1 MTSFDAAAFEPM
13 TEPAAS
19 AASAGPDGGSTLEE
33 KACQFAKAAPSEEA
47 IALANS
53 LFAMAREGETER
65 LAAYI
70 DAGAPV
76 NMQNAKGDTML
87 NLAAYSSHPE
97 TVRMLLGRGAD
108 PEIANDRGQRALS
121 CAVFKQDVESTR
133 LLLEAGADADA
144 DAGTPSA
151 RATVQMFGGSPEL
164 AALLA

>member
-1 MTSFDAAAFEPM
+1 M
-13 TEPAAS
+13 
-19 AASAGPDGGSTLEE
+19 
-33 KACQFAKAAPSEEA
+33 CQLANSGPSEQA
-47 IALANS
+47 IALANA
-53 LFAMAREGETER
+53 LFAMAREGESER

-70 DAGAPV
+70 DAGTPV
-76 NMQNAKGDTML
+76 NMQNANGDTML

-97 TVRMLLGRGAD
+97 TVSVLLARGAD

-133 LLLEAGADADA
+133 LLLEAGADP

-164 AALLA
+164 VTLLG